1 MPRNSN
7 RIPALDGVR
16 GIAILMVLSFHW
28 IFASLPGWHSPDLT
42 LSQSIIHHIFM
53 LNWIGVD
60 LFFVLSG
67 FLIGGIILDNGKYSN
82 FYSVFY
88 VRRACRILPLYIVLL
103 LTLAVVSAL
112 LPWREDTALA
122 ALLHPISVWPHLLFI
137 QNLVPASGN
146 IWTGNTWSLA
156 IEEQFYILSP
166 FLLLSCPKR
175 FVPHALCAGILI
187 SVACR
192 LGMLIYFGSAA
203 GLMIYPLTFCRMDTL
218 LIGILAA
225 WAIRDEYWSKVIAD
239 NMRIVRWTVLMMVAV
254 LVGFIIKRWSG
265 YELPM
270 ASFGYKWVAAMCAG
284 FIMIACYDQPAF
296 LSWNVLR
303 LFGRWAYS
311 MYLFHRPLGALIFW
325 IVLGRE
331 QSIADPVGI
340 LVTAIC
346 LAALVGVAAAAW
358 RWIEAPIIH
367 AGHRFRYGPRIRVSP
382 VLSPSS

>member
-1 MPRNSN
+1 
-7 RIPALDGVR
+7 
-16 GIAILMVLSFHW
+16 
-28 IFASLPGWHSPDLT
+28 
-42 LSQSIIHHIFM
+42 M

-103 LTLAVVSAL
+103 LTLAMASAL
-112 LPWREDTALA
+112 LPWREDTALY

-225 WAIRDEYWSKVIAD
+225 WAIRDEYWSKVIED
-239 NMRIVRWTVLMMVAV
+239 NMRIVRWTVLIMVAV

-270 ASFGYKWVAAMCAG
+270 ASFGYTWVAAMCAG

-325 IVLGRE
+325 IVLGRQ

-358 RWIEAPIIH
+358 RWIEAPIIQ